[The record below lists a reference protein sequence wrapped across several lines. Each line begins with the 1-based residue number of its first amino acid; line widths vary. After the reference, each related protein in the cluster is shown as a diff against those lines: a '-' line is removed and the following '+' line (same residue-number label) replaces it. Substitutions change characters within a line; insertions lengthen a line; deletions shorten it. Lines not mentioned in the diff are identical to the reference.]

1 MASENFL
8 ESTVASTFVWRKDQM
23 CPFSG
28 PGQSLL
34 MLFGLYVSGDRRFFS
49 GLMEKA
55 NPKLV
60 PSFLECRTCVIF
72 WVPGILELSLR
83 VWLQGLCRPHFLLL
97 TADYSISL
105 YTQPRG
111 WGKSGWLRSVLPK
124 GSIWTDPSHNSL
136 WCMME
141 LGVRREGRVSGE
153 TGPRARVSL
162 LY

>member
-1 MASENFL
+1 MKTSWSRWWL
-8 ESTVASTFVWRKDQM
+8 Q
-23 CPFSG
+23 P
-28 PGQSLL
+28 
-34 MLFGLYVSGDRRFFS
+34 LFGEKTRCAHSPWTWTKAPDALWFVCLRGQGIFS
-49 GLMEKA
+49 GLMEKS
-55 NPKLV
+55 KLM

-72 WVPGILELSLR
+72 WVPGILELSFR
-83 VWLQGLCRPHFLLL
+83 VWLQGLCGPHFLLL

-111 WGKSGWLRSVLPK
+111 WGKSGWLRRVLPK

-136 WCMME
+136 WCMTE